1 MTPRRAKTR
10 PPHVIEMKEREEG
23 SRQAGISHFMMA
35 YLDFILRVD
44 LVGEVVEW
52 NGSFIELQ

>member
-1 MTPRRAKTR
+1 MSLAVGR
-10 PPHVIEMKEREEG
+10 PPHAIVMKQREEG

-35 YLDFILRVD
+35 YLDFILRMD

-52 NGSFIELQ
+52 NSLFIELQ

>member
-1 MTPRRAKTR
+1 MSLAVGRHAI
-10 PPHVIEMKEREEG
+10 VMEEREEG

-35 YLDFILRVD
+35 YLDFILRMD

>member
-1 MTPRRAKTR
+1 M
-10 PPHVIEMKEREEG
+10 IEEREEG

-35 YLDFILRVD
+35 YLDFILRMD

-52 NGSFIELQ
+52 NSSFIELQ

>member
-1 MTPRRAKTR
+1 MPMSLAVGRHAI
-10 PPHVIEMKEREEG
+10 VMEEREEG

-35 YLDFILRVD
+35 YLDFILRMD
-44 LVGEVVEW
+44 LVGAVVEW

>member
-1 MTPRRAKTR
+1 MSLAVGR
-10 PPHVIEMKEREEG
+10 PPHAIVMKEREEG

-35 YLDFILRVD
+35 YLDFILRMD